1 MFTCLTQK
9 GPALFLLLSLVKRTE
24 LRSLHQT
31 VKLITVIIGNEPTN
45 FLNTYNE
52 KEKKT
57 IRVHP
62 SIQTIK
68 NVK

>member
-45 FLNTYNE
+45 FLNTYNK

-57 IRVHP
+57 QLE
-62 SIQTIK
+62 SIHLFKQLQM
-68 NVK
+68 

>member
-45 FLNTYNE
+45 FLNTYNK
-52 KEKKT
+52 KEKKP

-62 SIQTIK
+62 SIQTIT

>member
-9 GPALFLLLSLVKRTE
+9 GPALFLLLGLVKCTE

-31 VKLITVIIGNEPTN
+31 VKLITVIIGNKPTS
-45 FLNTYNE
+45 FLNTYNK
-52 KEKKT
+52 KEKT
-57 IRVHP
+57 IRIHP

>member
-9 GPALFLLLSLVKRTE
+9 GPALFLLLGLVKRTE

-45 FLNTYNE
+45 FLNTYNK